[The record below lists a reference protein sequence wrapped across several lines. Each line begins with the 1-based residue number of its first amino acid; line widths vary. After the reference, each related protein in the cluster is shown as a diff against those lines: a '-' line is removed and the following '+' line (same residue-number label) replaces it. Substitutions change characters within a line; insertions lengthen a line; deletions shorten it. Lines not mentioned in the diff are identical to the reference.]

1 MRAAGHH
8 DGEYDLG
15 GQTVYV
21 KDGKALLEDGTI
33 AASTSNVY
41 DELKNV
47 INYGIPFK
55 QAVKSATIN
64 PAKAIRA
71 DKFTGS
77 VEVGKNADILVLDKN
92 LEIKLVIVKGQIKVN
107 NLK

>member
-21 KDGKALLEDGTI
+21 KDGKALLADGTI

-41 DELKNV
+41 EEFKNV
-47 INYGIPFK
+47 LSFGIPFK
-55 QAVKSATIN
+55 QALKSATIN
-64 PAKAIRA
+64 PARAIRA
-71 DKFTGS
+71 DAQTGS
-77 VEVGKNADILVLDKN
+77 IEPGQGRADLLVLDGQYN
-92 LEIKLVIVKGQIKVN
+92 IKMVVVKGQVKVN
-107 NLK
+107 NL